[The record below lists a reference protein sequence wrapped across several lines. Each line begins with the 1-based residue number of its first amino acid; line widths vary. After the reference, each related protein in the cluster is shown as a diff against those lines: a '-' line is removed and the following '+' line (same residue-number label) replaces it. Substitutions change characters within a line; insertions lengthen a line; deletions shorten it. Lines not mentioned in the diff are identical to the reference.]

1 MNWDLI
7 VEKREKSCLSLTMRN
22 WVYGFEWR
30 RTTKNRPDKE
40 AKWRRRAPTA
50 KAHPDASCFI
60 NRIQH
65 SIHQNVT
72 SPVHPWKI
80 NNTAC
85 LGKNI
90 CFANK
95 ITQQA
100 HYFSCLLRS
109 SHCPSPPSFPRR
121 FRCSGPPEGR
131 RWRDRRPGARPS
143 IRLHH
148 RDLSAA
154 TLGTWPATGQGHQVG
169 ELMEEK
175 LMENGWERNFAT
187 GKQRIFE
194 KNHGFR
200 VLETK
205 LNYPAISWANDFWAR
220 KKLRKKGQWSNRG
233 MQI

>member
-100 HYFSCLLRS
+100 HYSSCLLRS
-109 SHCPSPPSFPRR
+109 SHCPSPPSFPVRLR
-121 FRCSGPPEGR
+121 GGVDATGGQEPDLPFAFTIEISVQQRLG
-131 RWRDRRPGARPS
+131 RDRR
-143 IRLHH
+143 L
-148 RDLSAA
+148 DKV
-154 TLGTWPATGQGHQVG
+154 TKW
-169 ELMEEK
+169 
-175 LMENGWERNFAT
+175 
-187 GKQRIFE
+187 GK
-194 KNHGFR
+194 
-200 VLETK
+200 
-205 LNYPAISWANDFWAR
+205 SWR
-220 KKLRKKGQWSNRG
+220 KSWWKMDGKGILQPESKGSLRKTMDSGS
-233 MQI
+233 